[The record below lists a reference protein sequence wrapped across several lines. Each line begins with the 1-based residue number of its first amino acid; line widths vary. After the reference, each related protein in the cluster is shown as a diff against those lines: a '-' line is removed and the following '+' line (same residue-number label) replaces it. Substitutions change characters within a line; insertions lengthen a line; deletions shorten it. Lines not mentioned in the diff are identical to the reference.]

1 MSKLG
6 DNFRLG
12 VKMERIVVNT
22 EQAPKAIGPYSQGI
36 RVGDFVFCAGQ
47 AGLDPM
53 TGRLVEGG
61 VEAETRR
68 VLQNLS
74 AVLNQA
80 GTSLANVVKT
90 TVFLTDMDE
99 FKAMNAVYAEFFPGT
114 PPARSTVQV
123 SRLPAGA
130 RVEIEAIAVISEQ

>member
-1 MSKLG
+1 
-6 DNFRLG
+6 
-12 VKMERIVVNT
+12 MERQVVLT
-22 EQAPKAIGPYSQGI
+22 EGAPKAIGPYSQGM

-47 AGLDPM
+47 AGLDPL

-61 VEAETRR
+61 IEAETRR

-74 AVLNQA
+74 AVLGQA
-80 GTSLANVVKT
+80 GASLHDVVKT
-90 TVFLTDMDE
+90 TVFLTDMDD
-99 FKAMNAVYAEFFPGT
+99 FKAMNAVYAEFFAST

-130 RVEIEAIAVISEQ
+130 RVEIEAIAVISKQ